1 MEAHG
6 GAAGALDTCEL
17 ERVLAPFR
25 AGGGDVR
32 ALLVALVADPAFAR
46 RTDLGGA
53 Q

>member
-1 MEAHG
+1 
-6 GAAGALDTCEL
+6 
-17 ERVLAPFR
+17 
-25 AGGGDVR
+25 VR